1 MRRKPSITGV
11 VASTALFLA
20 VAGGGAYAAD
30 SYIITSTH
38 QIKPSVLRKLA
49 RDVRGPRGTRGLA
62 GPQGIQGLTGA
73 AGQQGPQGPAGKQ
86 GITGSQGVIGAT
98 GLTGPRGWKGAQGDP
113 GSQGT
118 QGPQGSQGSQGPQGD
133 QGPQGAT
140 GPEGPAELESTRF
153 CAPDLCIDADP
164 NSGGSGGWGWDNV
177 ANAAVTDL
185 SVGQSYPFTVTVVQ
199 DNVEQTHGSITLT
212 WNPSDFTGP
221 TADASGEG
229 TCATASTGNALT
241 CTYTHLSN
249 QYKSVPFNFTPLADN
264 PDAQVVA
271 TVNVNGE
278 TASAV
283 FPVAITG

>member
-1 MRRKPSITGV
+1 LRRKPTITGV
-11 VASTALFLA
+11 IASTALFLA

-49 RDVRGPRGTRGLA
+49 KDVRGPRGTGGPA
-62 GPQGIQGLTGA
+62 GPQGVQGLPGATGQQGSQGTAGQQGLTG
-73 AGQQGPQGPAGKQ
+73 PQ
-86 GITGSQGVIGAT
+86 GAT
-98 GLTGPRGWKGAQGDP
+98 GSSGPRGWKGDQGL
-113 GSQGT
+113 
-118 QGPQGSQGSQGPQGD
+118 QGD
-133 QGPQGAT
+133 QGQQGDQGVQGATGPQGATGQQGAT

-185 SVGQSYPFTVTVVQ
+185 TVGQPAQLVVTVIQ
-199 DNVEQTHGSITLT
+199 DNGEQADGSITLT

-221 TADASGEG
+221 TADASGDG
-229 TCATASTGNALT
+229 TCETASTGNALT
-241 CTYTHLSN
+241 CSYTDLSH
-249 QYKSVPFNFTPLADN
+249 QYKSVPFNFTPLSDN

-271 TVNVNGE
+271 SVLVNGE
-278 TASAV
+278 TASEV